1 MPEHLKPSQPQSH
14 SQNLRDDALR
24 RLSRSPHP
32 YHRQNVEIPHASERF
47 SSYAPPTQSP
57 LRSTHNTDDED
68 QYVGA
73 YSPSYNASTNSDS
86 GTEADDEHFLKGL
99 PAPKIRPHK
108 GLRGLD
114 GSLSSSPSPLLSPA
128 ILDGDTQKEGY
139 LTRATLPT
147 TNLKESEARKT
158 AEKLRHKRRV
168 EVIRRVTE
176 AGILA
181 SVAGLL
187 CLSPEVRQ
195 LIWLWR
201 RELACQSVIVVS
213 LISIYPFRLLRHI
226 NPAQPWKRPFPIT
239 IPAAFDPASLLYPP
253 IITMLVSLV
262 LSTSNPIGVLPSIIL
277 AISSLPRQLLPS
289 LGNPESS
296 NVFHWFISC
305 LPILVPKLQP
315 VSKIMEASLK
325 DFGVNYEVLVV
336 LQPLHHAMCDT
347 LQYLTTTSLLP
358 AELQLLSVAL
368 IQLLL
373 LGSSPQAVIL
383 KAVIWG
389 TGLGILVTCTHVL
402 RWGIALARV
411 PKWRFRRAGNTAKPS
426 QNWTKHTKKSSLFG
440 ALGSSL
446 FTKDSAVSD
455 SSDEDDPKRWTRQ
468 QSRSPTLQLKTR
480 VTISEY
486 DGAAENGSVS
496 AIDQRSK
503 DQFMNGEVSFAAHRQ
518 RRHSLPTAVNLPPK
532 SSKRTPSGRRKRSAS
547 SSVQSF
553 FALTQAQA
561 SLRKWLYAGY
571 VYVCVLAIIL
581 VGVREYVQRYALHGH
596 EPLGWALGY
605 LFGDLPWF
613 RMEVVKANLQRW
625 IPLPPRS
632 EKDNKAFCHLGWVE
646 HLRHSSFGEANT
658 RLILCGY
665 WLGII
670 IVGLLVVFRLSAI
683 YEVDTRRKVFHF
695 MMVAMLLPATF
706 VDPTFAALALSLML
720 AIFLLLDLFRATQL
734 PPLSKH
740 LAYFLTPYVDGRDL
754 KGPVVISH
762 IFLLIGC
769 AIPLWLSLGS
779 LPRTRDSAG
788 WEVPTREV
796 SMVSGVI
803 CVGMGD
809 AAASLIGRRYG
820 RRKWVWGGG
829 KSIEGSIAFATAVTL
844 TLVLAKAWIR
854 VGGWQANNNDSWFV
868 TIGKAGVAAWVASLT
883 EAVLTGGND
892 NVVVPVILWLS
903 VKGLDI

>member
-1 MPEHLKPSQPQSH
+1 
-14 SQNLRDDALR
+14 
-24 RLSRSPHP
+24 
-32 YHRQNVEIPHASERF
+32 
-47 SSYAPPTQSP
+47 
-57 LRSTHNTDDED
+57 
-68 QYVGA
+68 
-73 YSPSYNASTNSDS
+73 
-86 GTEADDEHFLKGL
+86 
-99 PAPKIRPHK
+99 
-108 GLRGLD
+108 
-114 GSLSSSPSPLLSPA
+114 
-128 ILDGDTQKEGY
+128 
-139 LTRATLPT
+139 
-147 TNLKESEARKT
+147 
-158 AEKLRHKRRV
+158 
-168 EVIRRVTE
+168 
-176 AGILA
+176 
-181 SVAGLL
+181 
-187 CLSPEVRQ
+187 
-195 LIWLWR
+195 
-201 RELACQSVIVVS
+201 
-213 LISIYPFRLLRHI
+213 
-226 NPAQPWKRPFPIT
+226 
-239 IPAAFDPASLLYPP
+239 
-253 IITMLVSLV
+253 MLVSLL
-262 LSTSNPIGVLPSIIL
+262 LSTSNPIGLLPSIVL
-277 AISSLPRQLLPS
+277 AISALPRRLLPS
-289 LGNPESS
+289 LASFESS
-296 NVFHWFISC
+296 NIFHWFLSC
-305 LPILVPKLQP
+305 LPILVPKLP
-315 VSKIMEASLK
+315 AVSKLIEASQLK
-325 DFGVNYEVLVV
+325 DFGVDCEVLVV
-336 LQPLHHAMCDT
+336 LQPLHLALCDT

-368 IQLLL
+368 IELLL

-389 TGLGILVTCTHVL
+389 TGIGILVSCTHVL

-411 PKWRFRRAGNTAKPS
+411 PKWRFRRVGNTARRKS
-426 QNWTKHTKKSSLFG
+426 FLFGTLRSSLF
-440 ALGSSL
+440 A
-446 FTKDSAVSD
+446 KDTAVSD
-455 SSDEDDPKRWTRQ
+455 SSDEEDLERWAKLSSPSPK
-468 QSRSPTLQLKTR
+468 LQLRTR
-480 VTISEY
+480 GPMPAYNGE
-486 DGAAENGSVS
+486 AENGSVS
-496 AIDQRSK
+496 AVDPKSG
-503 DQFMNGEVSFAAHRQ
+503 DQFMNGSLRGGDDSSFKIHK
-518 RRHSLPTAVNLPPK
+518 RHNSLPAIVHLPPR

-553 FALTQAQA
+553 FVLTQAQA

-571 VYVCVLAIIL
+571 VYACVLGIIL
-581 VGVREYVQRYALHGH
+581 IGVREYVGRFALGDN

-625 IPLPPRS
+625 ICLPPRTEVS
-632 EKDNKAFCHLGWVE
+632 GKESCHLGWVE
-646 HLRHSSFGEANT
+646 HLRHTSFGAANT

-670 IVGLLVVFRLSAI
+670 IVGLAIVFRLSAV

-720 AIFLLLDLFRATQL
+720 AIFLLLDLFRASQL

-779 LPRTRDSAG
+779 LPRTGTSYLAG
-788 WEVPTREV
+788 WEVPIREV

-829 KSIEGSIAFATAVTL
+829 KSIEGSVAFATAVGL
-844 TLVLAKAWIR
+844 ALVGAKAWLRI
-854 VGGWQANNNDSWFV
+854 GGWPANNEDSWFL
-868 TIGKAGVAAWVASLT
+868 IMGKSGVAAWVASLT

-892 NVVVPVILWLS
+892 NVVVPVVLWLC